1 MDAIGAYHTRR
12 VVPLMTRALP
22 LYLMALSTSSEGTML
37 AEEVPSDDGIARRI
51 RDATEPMQDTEGTSP
66 TSSI

>member
-1 MDAIGAYHTRR
+1 
-12 VVPLMTRALP
+12 MTRALP